1 MVIEKEGSY
10 MLKYEAIA
18 AKLRKDIT
26 QGKYSAGQQLPL
38 EKEMCAQYGVS
49 RITIKRA
56 MDQLVKQGLVVK
68 RRGSGTFV
76 KSLDDTDVK
85 ELGMANQFNGFTAT
99 FKGRQ
104 VSTKVLRFDIVH
116 PTSEVA
122 NKLQMST
129 DDFIYYVVRV
139 RSLEGHPI
147 VIEYTQMPIQLIP
160 GLKRQIIEKSIYG
173 YIENDLKLKIQSA
186 HRTVRAIMPTEE
198 EKKELAIEGILPLL
212 EVEQV
217 AFLDD
222 GRPFEYSVAHH
233 RGDRNVFR
241 SVSIR

>member
-1 MVIEKEGSY
+1 

-18 AKLRKDIT
+18 ARLRHDIIG
-26 QGKYSAGQQLPL
+26 GKYSAGQQLPL
-38 EKEMCAQYGVS
+38 EKEMCAQYDVS

-85 ELGMANQFNGFTAT
+85 ELGMANQFSGFTAT
-99 FKGRQ
+99 FKGRK
-104 VSTKVLRFDIVH
+104 VSTKVLRFDIIH

-129 DDFIYYVVRV
+129 DDFIYYIVRV
-139 RSLEGHPI
+139 RSLEGEPI

-160 GLKRQIIEKSIYG
+160 GLKRQIIEKSIYS

>member
-1 MVIEKEGSY
+1 

-18 AKLRKDIT
+18 AKLRKDIMS
-26 QGKYSAGQQLPL
+26 GKYSAGQQLPL
-38 EKEMCAQYGVS
+38 EKEMCAQYDVS

-99 FKGRQ
+99 FKGRK
-104 VSTKVLRFDIVH
+104 VNTKVLRFDIIH

-139 RSLEGHPI
+139 RSLEGEPI

-160 GLKRQIIEKSIYG
+160 GLKRQIIEKSIYS

-233 RGDRNVFR
+233 RGDKNVFR

>member
-1 MVIEKEGSY
+1 MIQEEGSG

-18 AKLRKDIT
+18 KELRDNIVN
-26 QGKYSAGQQLPL
+26 GVFSPGQQLAL
-38 EKEMCAQYGVS
+38 EKEMCEQYGVS

-56 MDQLVKQGLVVK
+56 VDELVKQGLVVK

-76 KSLDDTDVK
+76 KSLEDQDVK
-85 ELGMANQFNGFTAT
+85 ELGMANQFNGFAAT
-99 FKGRQ
+99 FKGRE
-104 VSTKVLRFDIVH
+104 VGTRVLRFDIVH
-116 PTSEVA
+116 PTKEVA
-122 NKLQMST
+122 AKLQMT
-129 DDFIYYVVRV
+129 EDDFIYDIIRV
-139 RSLEGHPI
+139 RSLEGDPI

-160 GLKRQIIEKSIYG
+160 GLKRRVLENSIYS
-173 YIENDLKLKIQSA
+173 YIEGELKLKIQSA
-186 HRTVRAIMPTEE
+186 HRTVRAIMPTDE
-198 EKKELAIEGILPLL
+198 EKQELDIQGVLPLL

-222 GRPFEYSVAHH
+222 GRPFEYSIAHH

>member
-1 MVIEKEGSY
+1 

-18 AKLRKDIT
+18 KELRDNIVN
-26 QGKYSAGQQLPL
+26 GVYSPGQQLAL
-38 EKEMCAQYGVS
+38 EKEMCEQYGVS

-56 MDQLVKQGLVVK
+56 VDELVKQGLVVK

-76 KSLDDTDVK
+76 KSIEDQDVK
-85 ELGMANQFNGFTAT
+85 ELGMANQFNGFAAT
-99 FKGRQ
+99 FKGRD
-104 VSTKVLRFDIVH
+104 VSTNVLRFDIVH
-116 PTSEVA
+116 PVKEVA
-122 NKLQMST
+122 AKLQMT
-129 DDFIYYVVRV
+129 EDDFIYDIIRV
-139 RSLEGHPI
+139 RLLDGEPI

-160 GLKRQIIEKSIYG
+160 GLKRRVLETSIYS
-173 YIENDLKLKIQSA
+173 YIEGELKLKIQSA
-186 HRTVRAIMPTEE
+186 HRTVRAIMPTDE
-198 EKKELAIEGILPLL
+198 EKKELDIHGVLPLL

-222 GRPFEYSVAHH
+222 GRPFEYSIAHH

>member
-129 DDFIYYVVRV
+129 DDFIYYIVRV
-139 RSLEGHPI
+139 RSLEDNPI

-198 EKKELAIEGILPLL
+198 EKQELAIEGILPLL

>member
-1 MVIEKEGSY
+1 MIQEEGSF

-18 AKLRKDIT
+18 KELRDDIVN
-26 QGKYSAGQQLPL
+26 GVYSPGQQLAL
-38 EKEMCAQYGVS
+38 EKEMCEQYGVS

-56 MDQLVKQGLVVK
+56 VDELVKQGLVVK

-76 KSLDDTDVK
+76 KSLEDQDVK
-85 ELGMANQFNGFTAT
+85 ELSMANQFNGFAAT
-99 FKGRQ
+99 YKERD
-104 VSTKVLRFDIVH
+104 VKSKILRFDIVH
-116 PTSEVA
+116 PEKDISA
-122 NKLQMST
+122 KLQIT
-129 DDFIYYVVRV
+129 EDDFIYDIIRV
-139 RSLEGHPI
+139 RSLDGEPI

-160 GLKRQIIEKSIYG
+160 GLKRSVLEKSIYSF
-173 YIENDLKLKIQSA
+173 IENELKFKIQSA
-186 HRTVRAIMPTEE
+186 HRTVRAVMPTEE
-198 EKKELAIEGILPLL
+198 EKQELAIEGVLPLL

-222 GRPFEYSVAHH
+222 GRPFEFSISRH